1 MSIGAATPHPGST
14 ELTEVRPLSRKE
26 RGEQKKSSLFRQG
39 RGEFR
44 PHLGSGPQSSDTS
57 VNSDAHEVTIVLNG
71 QSRPVS
77 LGTSVADLLKE
88 LQIAVA
94 HVAVEVNLELVPRA
108 RHSQLQLADG
118 DRVEVVTLVGGG

>member
-1 MSIGAATPHPGST
+1 M
-14 ELTEVRPLSRKE
+14 
-26 RGEQKKSSLFRQG
+26 
-39 RGEFR
+39 
-44 PHLGSGPQSSDTS
+44 
-57 VNSDAHEVTIVLNG
+57 NSDAHEVTIVLNG

-77 LGTSVADLLKE
+77 PGTSVADLLKE

-108 RHSQLQLADG
+108 RHARQQLADG